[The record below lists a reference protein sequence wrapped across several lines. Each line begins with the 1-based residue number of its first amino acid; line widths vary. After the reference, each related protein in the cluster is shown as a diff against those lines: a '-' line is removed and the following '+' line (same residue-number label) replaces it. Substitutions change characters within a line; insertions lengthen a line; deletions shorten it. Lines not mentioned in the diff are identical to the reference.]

1 CQLRLSM
8 FRASCSSSL
17 LKGYDEPETLRY
29 SNPHICPIGADV
41 RHPDALDVLLSSE
54 VGCEGLD
61 FQFCDFLVNY
71 DLPWN
76 PMRIEQRIGRIDRYG
91 QKSQTVSV
99 VNLVTPG
106 TVDAD
111 IYERCLMRIGV
122 FQHAVGGSEEILG
135 QITQEIHDIA
145 ESFVL
150 TDEERLTRLQQ
161 LADNGIRHIREEQDL
176 EEKESELFGL
186 NVPKVSWREEIED
199 AESEWLSPTAIQ
211 RCVAIYLKGRTGLD
225 SDHLIGEKPLKTL
238 RMGQETRS
246 ALLAD
251 FKQMKRSTESISKD
265 WEKWLKGGKPSLSV
279 TFDQETASEDPKA
292 VHLTV
297 LHPLVRQAARFLET
311 NEAMHC
317 TLQATEGLD
326 AGEYRFALYRWKKF
340 GIKPDE
346 ELVVVADD
354 ASVES
359 ALMKL
364 LQKAI
369 EPIEPHPAPSR
380 DFDDLDSLHH
390 AKWMA
395 AQADH
400 IAQNQELAEYRVQS
414 LTVSHRARVR
424 ALEEQLAK
432 ATNEKIR
439 VMKQSELSRAN
450 ADFDRRVTELREAGN
465 TGDVRTTPVLFGTV
479 IVGAE

>member
-1 CQLRLSM
+1 MARHTKAAGLRFGLIHGDVPDEE
-8 FRASCSSSL
+8 RAMLRKRFSL
-17 LKGYDEPETLRY
+17 QKND
-29 SNPHICPIGADV
+29 
-41 RHPDALDVLLSSE
+41 PDALDVLLSSE

-211 RCVAIYLKGRTGLD
+211 RCVAIYLKGRIGLD

-251 FKQMKRSTESISKD
+251 FKQMKRSTDSISKD

-279 TFDQETASEDPKA
+279 TFDQETASEDPNA

-311 NEAMHC
+311 TEAMHC